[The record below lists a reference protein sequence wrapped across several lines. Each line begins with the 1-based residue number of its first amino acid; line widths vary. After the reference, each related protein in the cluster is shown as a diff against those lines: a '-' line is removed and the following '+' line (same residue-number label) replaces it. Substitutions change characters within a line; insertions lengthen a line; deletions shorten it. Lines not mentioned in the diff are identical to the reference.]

1 MKSSR
6 HSKILEII
14 SEYPIETQDEL
25 LSRLKTEGYK
35 VTQATISRDIKDLRL
50 VKTLG
55 SDGKYHYTEAR
66 AGSSDIRS
74 NFDQLFASS
83 VTSMDLAQNIV
94 VIKTLSGMANAV
106 CAALDSTGNS
116 AIVGTIAGDDTIFVA
131 CRSSEHA
138 ASLASTLRTKRID
151 SRPK

>member
-55 SDGKYHYTEAR
+55 SERRVRGRPTSAQTLT
-66 AGSSDIRS
+66 SSLPRPS
-74 NFDQLFASS
+74 HQW
-83 VTSMDLAQNIV
+83 TW
-94 VIKTLSGMANAV
+94 
-106 CAALDSTGNS
+106 
-116 AIVGTIAGDDTIFVA
+116 
-131 CRSSEHA
+131 R
-138 ASLASTLRTKRID
+138 RI
-151 SRPK
+151 

>member
-14 SEYPIETQDEL
+14 NEHPIETQDEL

-55 SDGKYHYTEAR
+55 SDGKYRYTEAQ
-66 AGSSDIRS
+66 ASSSEIRS
-74 NFDQLFASS
+74 NFDQLFLSS
-83 VTSMDLAQNIV
+83 VVSMDLAQNIV

-131 CRSSEHA
+131 CRTDEHA
-138 ASLASTLRTKRID
+138 RSLVSTLKQFRLSKDR
-151 SRPK
+151 

>member
-14 SEYPIETQDEL
+14 NEYPIETQDEL

-55 SDGKYHYTEAR
+55 SDGKYRYTEAQ
-66 AGSSDIRS
+66 ASSSEIRS
-74 NFDQLFASS
+74 NFDQLFLSS
-83 VTSMDLAQNIV
+83 VVSMDLAQNIV

-131 CRSSEHA
+131 CRTDDHA
-138 ASLASTLRTKRID
+138 RSLVSTLKQLRLSKDR
-151 SRPK
+151 

>member
-14 SEYPIETQDEL
+14 SEQPIETQDEL
-25 LSRLKTEGYK
+25 LSRLKTEGYR

-55 SDGKYHYTEAR
+55 IDGKYRYAEAQ
-66 AGSSDIRS
+66 ACSSDIRW
-74 NFDQLFASS
+74 NFDQLFVSS
-83 VTSMDLAQNIV
+83 VVSMDIAQNIV
-94 VIKTLSGMANAV
+94 VIKPLSGMASAV

-116 AIVGTIAGDDTIFVA
+116 SIVGTIAGDDTIFVA
-131 CRSSEHA
+131 CRSNEHA
-138 ASLASTLRTKRID
+138 QSLASTLKQYKI
-151 SRPK
+151 K

>member
-14 SEYPIETQDEL
+14 SEHPIETQDEL

-55 SDGKYHYTEAR
+55 SDGKYRYTEAQ
-66 AGSSDIRS
+66 ASSSEIRS
-74 NFDQLFASS
+74 NFDQLFLSS
-83 VTSMDLAQNIV
+83 VVSMDLAQNIV

-131 CRSSEHA
+131 CRTDEHA
-138 ASLASTLRTKRID
+138 RSLVSTLKQLRLSKDR
-151 SRPK
+151 

>member
-14 SEYPIETQDEL
+14 NEYPIETQDEL

-55 SDGKYHYTEAR
+55 SDGKYRYTEAQ
-66 AGSSDIRS
+66 ASSSEIRS
-74 NFDQLFASS
+74 NFDQLFLSS
-83 VTSMDLAQNIV
+83 VVSMDLAQNIV

-106 CAALDSTGNS
+106 CAALDSTGNN
-116 AIVGTIAGDDTIFVA
+116 AIVGTIAGHDTIFVA
-131 CRSSEHA
+131 CRTDEHA
-138 ASLASTLRTKRID
+138 RSLVSTLKQLRLSKDR
-151 SRPK
+151 

>member
-1 MKSSR
+1 MMKDSR

-25 LSRLKTEGYK
+25 MSRLKTEGYK

-55 SDGKYHYTEAR
+55 SDGKYRYAESR
-66 AGSSDIRS
+66 AGSSEIRS
-74 NFDQLFASS
+74 NFDRLFMSS

-94 VIKTLSGMANAV
+94 VIQTLSGMANAV
-106 CAALDSTGNS
+106 CAALDSTENS

-131 CRSSEHA
+131 CRTNELA
-138 ASLASTLRTKRID
+138 KSLVSTLKQYKTQK
-151 SRPK
+151 

>member
-55 SDGKYHYTEAR
+55 SDGKYRYTEAR

-94 VIKTLSGMANAV
+94 VIKTYR
-106 CAALDSTGNS
+106 S
-116 AIVGTIAGDDTIFVA
+116 ASIMLILGLPIVSI
-131 CRSSEHA
+131 
-138 ASLASTLRTKRID
+138 
-151 SRPK
+151 

>member
-55 SDGKYHYTEAR
+55 SDGKYRYTEAR

-138 ASLASTLRTKRID
+138 ATLVSTLRTKRID
-151 SRPK
+151 PQPK

>member
-55 SDGKYHYTEAR
+55 SDGKYRYTEAQ
-66 AGSSDIRS
+66 ASSSEIRS
-74 NFDQLFASS
+74 NFDQLFLSS
-83 VTSMDLAQNIV
+83 VVSMDLAQNIV

-131 CRSSEHA
+131 CRTDEHA
-138 ASLASTLRTKRID
+138 RSLVSTLKQLRLSKDR
-151 SRPK
+151 

>member
-55 SDGKYHYTEAR
+55 SDGKYRYTGAQ
-66 AGSSDIRS
+66 ASSSEIRS
-74 NFDQLFASS
+74 NFDQLFLSS
-83 VTSMDLAQNIV
+83 VVSMDLAQNIV

-131 CRSSEHA
+131 CRTDEHA
-138 ASLASTLRTKRID
+138 RSLVSTLKQLRLSKDR
-151 SRPK
+151 

>member
-14 SEYPIETQDEL
+14 NEYPIETQDEL

-55 SDGKYHYTEAR
+55 SDGKYRYTEAQ
-66 AGSSDIRS
+66 ASSSEIRS
-74 NFDQLFASS
+74 NFDQLFLSS
-83 VTSMDLAQNIV
+83 VVSMDLAQNIV

-131 CRSSEHA
+131 CRTDEHA
-138 ASLASTLRTKRID
+138 RLLVSTLKQLRLSKDR
-151 SRPK
+151 

>member
-14 SEYPIETQDEL
+14 NEYPIETQDEL

-55 SDGKYHYTEAR
+55 SDGKYRYTEAQ
-66 AGSSDIRS
+66 ASSSEIRS
-74 NFDQLFASS
+74 NFDQLFLSS
-83 VTSMDLAQNIV
+83 VVSMDLAQNIV

-131 CRSSEHA
+131 CRTDEHA
-138 ASLASTLRTKRID
+138 RSLVSTLKQLRLSKDR
-151 SRPK
+151 

>member
-14 SEYPIETQDEL
+14 NEYPIETQDEL

-55 SDGKYHYTEAR
+55 SDGKYRYTEAQ
-66 AGSSDIRS
+66 ASSSEIRS
-74 NFDQLFASS
+74 NFDQLFLSS
-83 VTSMDLAQNIV
+83 VVSMDLAQNIV

-106 CAALDSTGNS
+106 CAALDSTGNN

-131 CRSSEHA
+131 CRTDEHA
-138 ASLASTLRTKRID
+138 RSLVSTLKQLRLSKDR
-151 SRPK
+151 

>member
-14 SEYPIETQDEL
+14 NEYPIETQDEL

-55 SDGKYHYTEAR
+55 SDGKYRYTGAQ
-66 AGSSDIRS
+66 ASSSEIRS
-74 NFDQLFASS
+74 NFDQLFLSS
-83 VTSMDLAQNIV
+83 VVSMDLAQNIV

-131 CRSSEHA
+131 CRTDEHA
-138 ASLASTLRTKRID
+138 RSLVSTLKQLRLSKDR
-151 SRPK
+151 

>member
-1 MKSSR
+1 MKSNR

-14 SEYPIETQDEL
+14 SEYPVETQDEL
-25 LSRLKTEGYK
+25 LSKLKTEGYK

-55 SDGKYHYTEAR
+55 SDGKYRYAESQ

-74 NFDQLFASS
+74 NFEQIFMSS
-83 VTSMDLAQNIV
+83 VTTMDIAQNIV

-131 CRSSEHA
+131 CRTSELARSLVA
-138 ASLASTLRTKRID
+138 ALKQYKIQ
-151 SRPK
+151 K

>member
-14 SEYPIETQDEL
+14 NKYPIETQDEL

-55 SDGKYHYTEAR
+55 SDGKYRYTEAQ
-66 AGSSDIRS
+66 ASSSEIRS
-74 NFDQLFASS
+74 NFDQLFLSS
-83 VTSMDLAQNIV
+83 VVSMDLAQNIV

-131 CRSSEHA
+131 CRTDEHA
-138 ASLASTLRTKRID
+138 RSLVSTLKQLRLSKDR
-151 SRPK
+151 

>member
-14 SEYPIETQDEL
+14 NEYPIETQDEL

-35 VTQATISRDIKDLRL
+35 GTQATISRDIKDLRL

-55 SDGKYHYTEAR
+55 SDGKYRYTEAQ
-66 AGSSDIRS
+66 ASSSEIRS
-74 NFDQLFASS
+74 NFDQLFLSS
-83 VTSMDLAQNIV
+83 VVSMDLAQNIV

-131 CRSSEHA
+131 CRTDEHA
-138 ASLASTLRTKRID
+138 RSLVSTLKQLRLSKDR
-151 SRPK
+151 